1 MSKRMS
7 RWSLTVAGS
16 IMFAA
21 PAFSARADDQPSQNT
36 GVPVK
41 DDWITSQIKQGVSNA
56 VLGGSD
62 IKVDT
67 KDDVVTLSGSVSS
80 ETARTQAVELAR
92 QTPGVKQI
100 KDEISGSP
108 LEEEPIAFDSR
119 RAYCNAN
126 ASPSSSNSIV
136 PFLLDFSTSTAVV
149 PEAGAVTV
157 AVTVAWPPRGMSRCM
172 VP

>member
-1 MSKRMS
+1 MD
-7 RWSLTVAGS
+7 SLDHEQIGQKLRGSGS
-16 IMFAA
+16 IAA
-21 PAFSARADDQPSQNT
+21 LVRLRHWSSHDVTTTAGPLRAP
-36 GVPVK
+36 
-41 DDWITSQIKQGVSNA
+41 
-56 VLGGSD
+56 LG
-62 IKVDT
+62 
-67 KDDVVTLSGSVSS
+67 
-80 ETARTQAVELAR
+80 EPFR
-92 QTPGVKQI
+92 
-100 KDEISGSP
+100 GSP

-149 PEAGAVTV
+149 PEAGAVAV

>member
-41 DDWITSQIKQGVSNA
+41 DDWITSQIKQGVGNA
-56 VLGGSD
+56 VPGASD

-80 ETARTQAVELAR
+80 ETARTEAVELAR
-92 QTPGVKQI
+92 QTPGVKQV
-100 KDEISGSP
+100 KDEIKVHP
-108 LEEEPIAFDSR
+108 AK
-119 RAYCNAN
+119 
-126 ASPSSSNSIV
+126 
-136 PFLLDFSTSTAVV
+136 
-149 PEAGAVTV
+149 
-157 AVTVAWPPRGMSRCM
+157 
-172 VP
+172 